1 MAEWMMRGGPMMW
14 VLLATSVVATVIFL
28 QKAFDLHRAQINWRD
43 FLHGIFN
50 ILRRRNIVEAV
61 SMCEETP
68 GPIAG
73 LARAAILHYD
83 EDHDSIRRAME
94 EAGMAE
100 IPRLEKY
107 MIGLA
112 TVAHVAPALGLLG
125 TILGMMRMLAV
136 FQQKGPLI
144 HAGDLMAGLLEA
156 LYPAAAGIAIGI
168 LAFVGY
174 NFLAARI
181 ASIVAD
187 MELAAA
193 DILAFLTRRGAEDE
207 TGR

>member
-1 MAEWMMRGGPMMW
+1 MMW
-14 VLLATSVVATVIFL
+14 VLLATSVVGTVIFL

-50 ILRRRNIVEAV
+50 ILRRRNVVEAV
-61 SMCEETP
+61 SMCDETP

-83 EDHDSIRRAME
+83 EDRESIRRAIE

-107 MIGLA
+107 MVGLA

-125 TILGMMRMLAV
+125 TILGMIRMLAV

-156 LYPAAAGIAIGI
+156 LYPAATGLAIGI
-168 LAFVGY
+168 LAYVGY
-174 NFLAARI
+174 NFLVSRI
-181 ASIVAD
+181 QSIEAD
-187 MELAAA
+187 MERAAGE
-193 DILAFLTRRGAEDE
+193 ILTFLTRRGMESG
-207 TGR
+207 TGI

>member
-1 MAEWMMRGGPMMW
+1 MMW
-14 VLLATSVVATVIFL
+14 VLLVTSVVGTTLFL
-28 QKAFDLHRAQINWRD
+28 RKAFDLHRAQINWRD
-43 FLHGIFN
+43 FLRGIFT

-68 GPIAG
+68 GPIAS

-83 EDHDSIRRAME
+83 EDREAIRRAVE
-94 EAGMAE
+94 EAGLSE

-107 MIGLA
+107 MGGLA
-112 TVAHVAPALGLLG
+112 TIAHIAPAMGLLG
-125 TILGMMRMLAV
+125 TILGMIRMLSV
-136 FQQKGPLI
+136 FQQKGPLV

-156 LYPAAAGIAIGI
+156 LYPAAAGLMVGI

-174 NFLAARI
+174 NFLVSRI
-181 ASIVAD
+181 EAILAD

-193 DILAFLTRRGAEDE
+193 DIIAFLSRGGAEDDW
-207 TGR
+207 GP